1 MSSATLIPA
10 ARRAWSQNLDTVFT
24 NATFANALTAIV
36 ASLAGDVLVRTYGTP
51 VAPFNAVSVVLALA
65 AVLIARNWRENYGN
79 RRVARPLPPRSA
91 RICLRRAPSHLL
103 ATSTRDRKQQKMS
116 RRNRPD

>member
-10 ARRAWSQNLDTVFT
+10 ARRAWSQHLDTVFT

-91 RICLRRAPSHLL
+91 CAERPRTFSPPPRATENSK
-103 ATSTRDRKQQKMS
+103 TW
-116 RRNRPD
+116 

>member
-91 RICLRRAPSHLL
+91 CAERPRTFSPPPRATENS
-103 ATSTRDRKQQKMS
+103 KKW
-116 RRNRPD
+116 